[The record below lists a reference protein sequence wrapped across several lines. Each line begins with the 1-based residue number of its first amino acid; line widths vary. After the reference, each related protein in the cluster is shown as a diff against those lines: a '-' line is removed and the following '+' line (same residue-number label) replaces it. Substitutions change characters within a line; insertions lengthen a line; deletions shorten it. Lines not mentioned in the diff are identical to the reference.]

1 MTVPGGWF
9 STSGAGQLS
18 CVSGMGSAG
27 RLQSNHCPAAFSKN
41 ARPNGWHWS
50 FQIRTPVGT
59 SGGSSS
65 DGQTEHPTHRTR
77 KLARLEAVLLVA
89 DGALSFRKLAQFAT
103 LADAAEARR
112 LVQELNDKLD
122 RGGAAF
128 RIEKVA
134 TGVRLMTRPQF
145 SLWLDRLHN
154 RQAKARLSPP
164 MLETLAIVSYRQP
177 ATRADIEKIRGVQAS
192 EMLRQLMERGLVRIT
207 GEDDS
212 LGRPF
217 LYGTTRRF
225 LEEYGFGS
233 LDDLPM
239 AETLRRRE
247 EPVEAEAPPDEAE
260 DESPQLFAEGE
271 ADDVSDEDETDD
283 ESDEITDESGI
294 EAEDDGEDE
303 EWVEEDE
310 AEEDE
315 YEEDDDE
322 DEYEEDGDAEEAA

>member
-1 MTVPGGWF
+1 MTVPGGW
-9 STSGAGQLS
+9 SSPSGAGQLPCAAGTS
-18 CVSGMGSAG
+18 SAG
-27 RLQSNHCPAAFSKN
+27 LLQGHQYSASFPNN
-41 ARPNGWHWS
+41 ARANGWTWS
-50 FQIRTPVGT
+50 FRIRAAAGT
-59 SGGSSS
+59 GTGTGSSV
-65 DGQTEHPTHRTR
+65 DGQSEHPTRRTR
-77 KLARLEAVLLVA
+77 KLARLESVLLVA

-103 LADAAEARR
+103 LADVAEARQ

-128 RIEKVA
+128 RIESVA
-134 TGVRLMTRPQF
+134 TGVRMMTRPQF

-177 ATRADIEKIRGVQAS
+177 ATRADVEKIRGVQAS

-217 LYGTTRRF
+217 LYGTTRKF

-247 EPVEAEAPPDEAE
+247 EPVEDEASPEEGEDEAE
-260 DESPQLFAEGE
+260 D
-271 ADDVSDEDETDD
+271 VTDETGV
-283 ESDEITDESGI
+283 ET
-294 EAEDDGEDE
+294 EDDEDE
-303 EWVEEDE
+303 EWLEED
-310 AEEDE
+310 AEED
-315 YEEDDDE
+315 
-322 DEYEEDGDAEEAA
+322 DEYDEEEHDDADEAA

>member
-1 MTVPGGWF
+1 MTVPGGW
-9 STSGAGQLS
+9 SSPSGAGQLPCAAGTS
-18 CVSGMGSAG
+18 SAG
-27 RLQSNHCPAAFSKN
+27 LLQGHQYSASFPNN
-41 ARPNGWHWS
+41 ARANGWTWS
-50 FQIRTPVGT
+50 FRIRAAAGT
-59 SGGSSS
+59 GTGSSV
-65 DGQTEHPTHRTR
+65 DGQSEHPTRRTR
-77 KLARLEAVLLVA
+77 KLARLESVLLVA

-103 LADAAEARR
+103 LADVAEARQ

-128 RIEKVA
+128 RIESVA
-134 TGVRLMTRPQF
+134 TGVRMMTRPQF

-177 ATRADIEKIRGVQAS
+177 ATRADVEKIRGVQAS

-217 LYGTTRRF
+217 LYGTTRKF

-247 EPVEAEAPPDEAE
+247 EPVEDEASPEEGEDEAE
-260 DESPQLFAEGE
+260 D
-271 ADDVSDEDETDD
+271 VTDETGV
-283 ESDEITDESGI
+283 ET
-294 EAEDDGEDE
+294 EDDEDE
-303 EWVEEDE
+303 EWLEED
-310 AEEDE
+310 AEED
-315 YEEDDDE
+315 
-322 DEYEEDGDAEEAA
+322 DEYDEEEHDDADEAA

>member
-1 MTVPGGWF
+1 MTVPGGW
-9 STSGAGQLS
+9 SSPSGAGQLPCAAGTS
-18 CVSGMGSAG
+18 SAG
-27 RLQSNHCPAAFSKN
+27 LLQGHQYSASFPNN
-41 ARPNGWHWS
+41 ARANGWTWS
-50 FQIRTPVGT
+50 FRIRAAAGT
-59 SGGSSS
+59 GTGSSV
-65 DGQTEHPTHRTR
+65 DGQSEHPTRRTR
-77 KLARLEAVLLVA
+77 KLARLESVLLVA

-103 LADAAEARR
+103 LADVAEARQ

-128 RIEKVA
+128 RIESVA
-134 TGVRLMTRPQF
+134 TGVRMMTRPQF

-177 ATRADIEKIRGVQAS
+177 ATRADVEKIRGVQAS

-217 LYGTTRRF
+217 LYGTTRQF

-247 EPVEAEAPPDEAE
+247 EPVEDEASPEEGEDEAE
-260 DESPQLFAEGE
+260 D
-271 ADDVSDEDETDD
+271 VTDETGV
-283 ESDEITDESGI
+283 ET
-294 EAEDDGEDE
+294 EDDEDE
-303 EWVEEDE
+303 EWLEED
-310 AEEDE
+310 AEED
-315 YEEDDDE
+315 
-322 DEYEEDGDAEEAA
+322 DEYDEEEHDDADEAA